1 MKTELSTAQPN
12 VNGRT
17 KYITKVALL
26 SAIAFILLFLETNIP
41 FMPTFLKI
49 DLSEIPAIIG
59 TVTLGPV
66 AGVIIEFIKN
76 VLHAPMTQTQF
87 IGEIANFVLGSIYVL
102 SIWAIYRGNKDKFD
116 AKKLIKALAFGTL
129 ILALSAAIINYLVL
143 LPLYAYVL
151 GFKTS
156 AVVAGA
162 KLVNPMIKN
171 VMSLIVIGIIPFNII
186 KGIIIG
192 ALSFGIFS
200 RIKNYL

>member
-171 VMSLIVIGIIPFNII
+171 VMSLIVVGIIPFNII

-200 RIKNYL
+200 RVKNYL